1 MRSAPEARPGR
12 MWAGTAIA
20 VGVIA
25 GLAATATLADTNVAT
40 ATPPADAPPPSTATP
55 ATKAPQAGQPT
66 RPEVAAAVAKL
77 KADPNLGA
85 PTKTRKLVR
94 NSKPDAA
101 VARESPS
108 WLHWIG
114 DAFSWLA
121 GAARALLWVG
131 GILLAGVLGLHI
143 KRLIESRGERS
154 VPLRLSTPTHVRDLD
169 IRPESLPDDIG
180 GAALELWER
189 GEHRA
194 ALALLYRGLLSR
206 LAHVHGV
213 PIRDSSTEGD
223 CLTLATEHLPGMRSA
238 YIGRLIGVWQRAV
251 YGNVEPTSEEFHTLC
266 AGFAA
271 AADAPVVVTAAVEQA
286 A

>member
-1 MRSAPEARPGR
+1 VRSVPDAHPRGSRAV
-12 MWAGTAIA
+12 AAIA
-20 VGVIA
+20 IGVIA
-25 GLAATATLADTNVAT
+25 GLTAAATHADATPQVTPPPAADT
-40 ATPPADAPPPSTATP
+40 
-55 ATKAPQAGQPT
+55 PQAGQPT
-66 RPEVAAAVAKL
+66 RAEVAAAVAKL

-85 PTKTRKLVR
+85 PKSTRKLVR
-94 NSKPDAA
+94 NSRADPAA
-101 VARESPS
+101 ARESLS

-114 DAFSWLA
+114 DAFAWLA
-121 GAARALLWVG
+121 STARAVLWVG
-131 GILLAGVLGLHI
+131 GILLAGVLGLYI
-143 KRLIESRGERS
+143 KRFLQNRGERS
-154 VPLRLSTPTHVRDLD
+154 VPLRFSTPTHVRDLD

-206 LAHVHGV
+206 LAHVHNV

-223 CLTLATEHLPGMRSA
+223 CLTLAAAHLPEMRSA
-238 YIGRLIGVWQRAV
+238 YMGRLIRVWQRGV
-251 YGNVEPTSEEFHTLC
+251 YGNVEPSSEEFHALS

-271 AADAPVVVTAAVEQA
+271 AANAPAVATAAVEQA